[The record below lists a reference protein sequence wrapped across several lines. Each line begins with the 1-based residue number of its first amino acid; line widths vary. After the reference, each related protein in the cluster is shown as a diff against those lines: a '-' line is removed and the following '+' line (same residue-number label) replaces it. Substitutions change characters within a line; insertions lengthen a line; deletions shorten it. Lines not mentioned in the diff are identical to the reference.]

1 MSEAFG
7 VLRIPRVILFGKGQR
22 RALGWTARAIG
33 QRALVCTDER
43 MGADP
48 TFIAMVDDLKA
59 AGVAVKVYD
68 RTLPELPL
76 SCIEECLEG
85 AQGFAPD
92 VVIGV
97 GGGSCLD
104 LSKMVALLL
113 AHGGRVSDY
122 FGEFLVPGPTIPLIA
137 IPTTSGTGSEVT
149 PVAVIDDPAREM
161 KGGVASP
168 FLIPHTA
175 ICDPELTYTAPPRL
189 TAFTGGDA
197 MTHAIEAFTAIQK
210 PASPTLAQQGVFVG
224 KNLMSD
230 HYALTA
236 IRLIGRSLRR
246 AVSHGGDEQA
256 REDMMLG
263 ALSAGIAFGAAGTA
277 AAHALQYPVGHETHT
292 HHGMG
297 VALLLP
303 YVMEFNRPAAI
314 GPFAEIARAL
324 GAGTA
329 GDDDDTLSRLAVDA
343 VASLFADVGVP
354 LTLAEIGLS
363 ADRLDFVAEGAFKAQ
378 RLIKINP
385 RTLDVPALRRITAA
399 AFSGARQ
406 DLRQTQDIAA

>member
-1 MSEAFG
+1 MSAAFG
-7 VLRIPRVILFGKGQR
+7 MLRTPGAILFGKGQR
-22 RALGWTARAIG
+22 GALGWTARAIG
-33 QRALVCTDER
+33 LRALACTDER

-48 TFIAMVDDLKA
+48 IFAGMMDDLKA
-59 AGVAVKVYD
+59 AGVTVRVYD

-76 SCIEECLEG
+76 RCIEECVES
-85 AQGFAPD
+85 ARDFAPD
-92 VVIGV
+92 VIIGV

-104 LSKMVALLL
+104 LAKMASLLL
-113 AHGGRVSDY
+113 AHGGKVSDY
-122 FGEFLVPGPTIPLIA
+122 FGEFLVPGPIIPLIA

-175 ICDPELTYTAPPRL
+175 LCDPELTYTAPPRL

-197 MTHAIEAFTAIQK
+197 MTHAIEAFTAIAK
-210 PASPTLAQQGVFVG
+210 PASPNLAQQGVFVG
-224 KNLMSD
+224 KNAMSD
-230 HYALTA
+230 YYALNA

-246 AVSHGGDEQA
+246 AVSHPADEQA

-263 ALSAGIAFGAAGTA
+263 ALSAGIAFGVAGTA
-277 AAHALQYPVGHETHT
+277 AAHALQYPVGHDTHT

-303 YVMEFNRPAAI
+303 YVMEFNRPAAVK
-314 GPFAEIARAL
+314 PFAEIARAL
-324 GAGTA
+324 DVGVP
-329 GDDDDTLSRLAVDA
+329 GDDDEALSFLAVDA
-343 VASLFADVGVP
+343 IASLFADVGVP
-354 LTLAEIGLS
+354 LTLEAIGLA

-385 RTLDVPALRRITAA
+385 RTLDVPALRRITGA
-399 AFSGARQ
+399 AFSGARHE
-406 DLRQTQDIAA
+406 LRQTQDIAA